1 MDICAGYFVHDF
13 CVVIYLRNYYPQ
25 IGDFIVHHIVS
36 IIAFT
41 LCEKNKGKPRTRVG
55 LKLAVSTW
63 HKIQTKNEQL
73 FSSEVISDFETIK
86 KSF

>member
-41 LCEKNKGKPRTRVG
+41 LCEKNNGNH
-55 LKLAVSTW
+55 LKL
-63 HKIQTKNEQL
+63 
-73 FSSEVISDFETIK
+73 
-86 KSF
+86 